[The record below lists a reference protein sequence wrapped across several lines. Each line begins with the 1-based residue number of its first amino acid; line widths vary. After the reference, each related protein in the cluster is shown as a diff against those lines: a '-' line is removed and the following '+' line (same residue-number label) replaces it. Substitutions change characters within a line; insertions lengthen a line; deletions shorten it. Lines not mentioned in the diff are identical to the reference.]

1 MVTSDRVTDNPSLTV
16 AWVALD
22 HGVGR
27 LKAGVGDL
35 SHVQRLV
42 VSLLRRDDRG
52 VSHKREV
59 NPEESCFYEEA
70 LKSCQTFCA
79 TPRIAMETPP
89 RRNDNK

>member
-1 MVTSDRVTDNPSLTV
+1 MVTSDRVIDNPSLTV

-22 HGVGR
+22 HGVGW

-52 VSHKREV
+52 VSHKGEV
-59 NPEESCFYEEA
+59 NPDEGSH
-70 LKSCQTFCA
+70 LM
-79 TPRIAMETPP
+79 R
-89 RRNDNK
+89 

>member
-1 MVTSDRVTDNPSLTV
+1 MTSDRVTDDPSLTL

-27 LKAGVGDL
+27 LEAGVGDL

-52 VSHKREV
+52 VSHKGEM
-59 NPEESCFYEEA
+59 NPEESRLNEET
-70 LKSCQTFCA
+70 LNS
-79 TPRIAMETPP
+79 
-89 RRNDNK
+89 